1 MVSIKIQFIGISE
14 ISPIN
19 RNLQS
24 MTESVGTAVAI
35 NNQCLDCPCLLV
47 WCTPPGSP
55 VDDYSAHNTP
65 VVSCHA
71 IWLRK

>member
-35 NNQCLDCPCLLV
+35 NNQCLDCLSM
-47 WCTPPGSP
+47 PPGLVHSTKKP
-55 VDDYSAHNTP
+55 
-65 VVSCHA
+65 
-71 IWLRK
+71 RE